1 MSSLRVRIGAADH
14 TFAKIRAKHL
24 DALVRMYP
32 YDKSGTRVFS
42 IVPCPA
48 VPPLERQTEIL
59 EATQERPDPWESCY
73 IPPPD
78 EPVTGMKE
86 VPKDILEWEYAA
98 ALESASKRVKEQAAE
113 RREAV
118 SSSGIPHTSF
128 DEVVSAMPY
137 RTESHRT
144 FTAIKEAMT
153 AEAGSSGFMKARPA
167 DYVGINYQDD
177 LDLME
182 MLGYTDELTCPS
194 EPEGPADYV
203 GINYQDDLDLMEML
217 GYTDELT
224 CPSEPEGE
232 GMITVLPEMIPRDDL
247 PPPRLSDKVL
257 HHMTGLVRGAKQ
269 KFKSRIGK
277 WVKISE
283 LIDVLWKSRQVNC
296 GDRHILS
303 IFAYDSKGR
312 FNDQLVDADIAT
324 CWHTNDE
331 RSEIGDTATYQ
342 DRPFLASKG
351 EYPPRLYH
359 RTTNDSAFSIWS
371 RAFKQGYGK
380 SGKFHNYF
388 AKATLAEL
396 ENKAGSRANL
406 PIELVLCTEEANR
419 VAYLF
424 ETTSEGVLT
433 RDFVPGSCILYI
445 RDTLKSTILGSRQ
458 DPNDQEAE
466 VVENVPEPDVFPDA
480 VEGDPAPLSGGPE
493 LVITKEDLAQDIL
506 MPEPSAPL
514 ALQDATA
521 SDLLPE
527 EAPVLGQGGIASPP
541 ESRKREADEISVT
554 LEVEEEAN
562 YDADDIALEEAAPL
576 HYASAP
582 PQPKAVPLSLPPAP
596 STGGRHRACQYCGS
610 QHIVGQM
617 LCLGCGV
624 HIQAVLSEAAQTHKD
639 CTMVCRGGCIKG
651 SRQAATQ
658 LTPEEVMSEMV
669 RGYTTSRGSQSLD
682 GEA

>member
-1 MSSLRVRIGAADH
+1 MTITTLERTPRTGPPSPMSSLRVRIGAADH

-194 EPEGPADYV
+194 EPEG
-203 GINYQDDLDLMEML
+203 
-217 GYTDELT
+217 
-224 CPSEPEGE
+224 E

-312 FNDQLVDADIAT
+312 FNVAG
-324 CWHTNDE
+324 HPND
-331 RSEIGDTATYQ
+331 
-342 DRPFLASKG
+342 
-351 EYPPRLYH
+351 PRRDYH
-359 RTTNDSAFSIWS
+359 RNRCMALLDL
-371 RAFKQGYGK
+371 R
-380 SGKFHNYF
+380 F
-388 AKATLAEL
+388 A
-396 ENKAGSRANL
+396 R
-406 PIELVLCTEEANR
+406 P
-419 VAYLF
+419 
-424 ETTSEGVLT
+424 
-433 RDFVPGSCILYI
+433 
-445 RDTLKSTILGSRQ
+445 
-458 DPNDQEAE
+458 
-466 VVENVPEPDVFPDA
+466 
-480 VEGDPAPLSGGPE
+480 
-493 LVITKEDLAQDIL
+493 
-506 MPEPSAPL
+506 
-514 ALQDATA
+514 
-521 SDLLPE
+521 
-527 EAPVLGQGGIASPP
+527 
-541 ESRKREADEISVT
+541 
-554 LEVEEEAN
+554 
-562 YDADDIALEEAAPL
+562 
-576 HYASAP
+576 
-582 PQPKAVPLSLPPAP
+582 
-596 STGGRHRACQYCGS
+596 
-610 QHIVGQM
+610 
-617 LCLGCGV
+617 
-624 HIQAVLSEAAQTHKD
+624 
-639 CTMVCRGGCIKG
+639 
-651 SRQAATQ
+651 
-658 LTPEEVMSEMV
+658 
-669 RGYTTSRGSQSLD
+669 
-682 GEA
+682 